1 MFVSGTPPCLV
12 CRYQRGTFYALFVIR
27 LIVSDIYLYSFY
39 SYSSLY
45 SSIVVN
51 WLAN

>member
-1 MFVSGTPPCLV
+1 MFFSGTPPCLV
-12 CRYQRGTFYALFVIR
+12 CQYQRGTFYVPFVIR

-51 WLAN
+51 RLVN